1 MLFHVITK
9 GKPLSNSYAAKA
21 LCCFQLFFF
30 LATVSLTLS
39 AQAPKTFSFFFNN
52 TTYSYIGNY
61 SNSPDNNYD
70 TYKTSHPSSDC
81 FATGPGDGR
90 YNCHAYAWANDK
102 TVWVQTGSLSTSPPQ
117 IYYNSGYYVQTL
129 NEKEAEIVVYGSP
142 AYPVHSALRIT
153 NSSNAFASQALAS
166 YPQYAGWYIS
176 KWDGGP
182 LVVHRLTDCPYA
194 IPNMPITFY
203 RKSTTALTANYI
215 QGSNFA
221 IAGPKTVCYGG
232 TQFTLTCGTP
242 VSFTVTWS
250 CSANITLPA
259 NTTTCPITANPNGSG
274 PGWISATANF
284 PDGTSALIGQKT
296 VWVGNPENIS
306 SVSTSQFT
314 PGPGTSHTIIVD
326 GPTGSL
332 YAHPYNSGDV
342 LSPANLDSHG
352 ATYYTWT
359 FSQGITFNQNPGTL
373 GYRHAGG
380 YLTPPGFLGML
391 SVAASN
397 ACGTTLYAQSVRV
410 SGGGFLMS
418 PNPASSEVAIT
429 IGEASPQDTKQTAA
443 KTKTAVATN
452 TAITYD
458 IRITDVSGVICATL
472 KRTGNRF
479 TIPVNHLK
487 NGMYIVEV
495 SDGKTVYTKSVVVT
509 H

>member
-1 MLFHVITK
+1 MLLHVTTK
-9 GKPLSNSYAAKA
+9 GKPLSGSYAAKA
-21 LCCFQLFFF
+21 ARCFQLFFF
-30 LATVSLTLS
+30 LAAAMLTLP
-39 AQAPKTFSFFFNN
+39 AQAQKTFSFYFNG
-52 TTYSYIGNY
+52 TTYSYIGSY
-61 SNSPDNNYD
+61 ANSPDNNYA
-70 TYKTSHPSSDC
+70 TYMASHPTSNS
-81 FATGPGDGR
+81 FATGPGDGH

-102 TVWVQTGSLSTSPPQ
+102 TVWVQTGSLTNSPPQ

-129 NEKEAEIVVYGSP
+129 NESEAELAVYGQPS
-142 AYPVHSALRIT
+142 YPIHTALRIT
-153 NSSNAFASQALAS
+153 NSSNAFGAQALTN

-194 IPNMPITFY
+194 IANVPITFY

-221 IAGPKTVCYGG
+221 ISGPRMVCSSG

-250 CSANITLPA
+250 SSSNITLPA
-259 NTTTCPITANPNGSG
+259 NPTACPITVTANGTGNG
-274 PGWISATANF
+274 WVKATANF
-284 PDGTSALIGQKT
+284 PDGTSSVIGQKT
-296 VWVGNPENIS
+296 VWVGNPEPIT

-314 PGPGTSHTIIVD
+314 PGQGTTPTIIVD

-332 YAHPYNSGDV
+332 YAHPYNGGDV
-342 LSPANLDSHG
+342 LSPFGMDTHG

-359 FSQGITFNQNPGTL
+359 FSGGITFNQNPATL
-373 GYRHAGG
+373 GYRHVGG

-391 SVAASN
+391 SVNASN
-397 ACGTTLYAQSVRV
+397 DCGSSYYWQSVRV
-410 SGGGFLMS
+410 SGGSFRMS
-418 PNPASSEVAIT
+418 PNPASNELTIT
-429 IGEASPQDTKQTAA
+429 MEEESPAATKQTTA
-443 KTKTAVATN
+443 KTKPVAKVN

-458 IRITDVSGVICATL
+458 IRITDVSGVICGTL
-472 KRTGNRF
+472 KRSGTKF
-479 TIPVNHLK
+479 SIPVRQLK

-495 SDGKTVYTKSVVVT
+495 SDGKTVYTKSIVVA